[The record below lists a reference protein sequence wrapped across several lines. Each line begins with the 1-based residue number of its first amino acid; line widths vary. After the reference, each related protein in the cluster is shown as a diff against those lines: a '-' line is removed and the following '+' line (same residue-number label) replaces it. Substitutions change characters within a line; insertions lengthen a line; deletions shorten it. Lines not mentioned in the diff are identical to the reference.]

1 MRHLQRLAIRM
12 SKSIFVSVMFTTV
25 LVYMMITKYRSN
37 LKSCLFTQNAANFDA
52 MQAAT
57 YAVADED
64 LPTEM
69 NVCKINS
76 FPPTRQV
83 TVQAPNGEVINSS
96 TVSAQCGDD
105 SICLIPLGV
114 YLQVDTSLN
123 LGALI
128 VKGTVEWNDDT
139 QLNSSAFVCAGY
151 IAIEGQGKWEMDIQ
165 VNEAYIYIKDNGAV
179 HSELRSRALGS
190 WAETSSDYPM
200 IDITGRDL
208 TRTWSLLSVP
218 IQSGD
223 SMIKLMHNAELMG
236 W

>member
-1 MRHLQRLAIRM
+1 
-12 SKSIFVSVMFTTV
+12 
-25 LVYMMITKYRSN
+25 MITTYCSN
-37 LKSCLFTQNAANFDA
+37 LKSCFFSQNAANFDA

-57 YAVADED
+57 YAIANDD

-83 TVQAPNGEVINSS
+83 TVQAPNGAVINSF
-96 TVSAQCGDD
+96 TLSAQCGDD
-105 SICLIPLGV
+105 SICTIPLGV
-114 YLQVDTSLN
+114 FLQVDTSLN

-128 VKGTVEWNDDT
+128 VKGTIEWNDDT
-139 QLNSSAFVCAGY
+139 QVNSSAFVCAGY
-151 IAIEGQGKWEMDIQ
+151 IAVEGQGKWEMDIQ
-165 VNEAYIYIKDNGAV
+165 VKDAYIYIKYNGAV
-179 HSELRSRALGS
+179 HTKLRSRAFGT
-190 WAETSSDYPM
+190 WAETVSDYPM

-208 TRTWSLLSVP
+208 ARTWSLLSVP

-223 SMIKLMHNAELMG
+223 TMIKLMHNAELMG